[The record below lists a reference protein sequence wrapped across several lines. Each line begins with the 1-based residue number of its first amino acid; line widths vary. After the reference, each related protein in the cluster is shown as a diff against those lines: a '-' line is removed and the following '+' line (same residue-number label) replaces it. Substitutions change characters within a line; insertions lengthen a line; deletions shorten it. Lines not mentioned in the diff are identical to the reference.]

1 MIAPLI
7 SVLFPSARYV
17 GLWILAAILLIGA
30 LMPTPSGFAA
40 TNGGILYATAAAAL
54 WASDCLRR
62 MRQWDASTLVPN
74 YATTAWAAAVGIVWC
89 VTALA
94 TTISSLAGN
103 AAPAFGIATL
113 AGTVLVVAFTFLHKR
128 PAWQSG
134 IAAVIVLGMA
144 VQHADRVAAAIP
156 WHPMTLPA
164 SQAAALVLAIVAAG
178 VLRQRLGT
186 PTRPHTDSAMQWQYF
201 RPQVAGPMVL
211 LSFGQAPLRVA
222 ETIMLAVTTGLA
234 LAAYRPFDNYP
245 TGLVGQIVGLITF
258 FAALTPLMLLRGAA
272 AWLPTAWQLGIG
284 DSRQDLG
291 RSFASKAVI
300 MTLAAFGLAGAIAGV
315 HALLGGQ
322 VPSRPGLT
330 NLLDET
336 LLLCTTCLVVF
347 TIACAGRPMRTTKQP
362 SQFGSLGLVCAA
374 FLTVSFTAP
383 AFGLLA
389 RTLLLAVVAASAAL
403 AIYVGGRLVARF
415 DFPPTNED

>member
-1 MIAPLI
+1 MIAPPV
-7 SVLFPSARYV
+7 SVLFPSARFL
-17 GLWILAAILLIGA
+17 GIWLIAAILLIVA
-30 LMPTPSGFAA
+30 LMPTPSGFPAD
-40 TNGGILYATAAAAL
+40 NGGILFATAAAVL

-74 YATTAWAAAVGIVWC
+74 YATTAWAVAVGIVWC

-164 SQAAALVLAIVAAG
+164 SQAAALVLAIVAAA

-186 PTRPHTDSAMQWQYF
+186 PTRPPTDSAVPWQYF

-222 ETIMLAVTTGLA
+222 ETIMLAVTVRA
-234 LAAYRPFDNYP
+234 SPWPP
-245 TGLVGQIVGLITF
+245 TG
-258 FAALTPLMLLRGAA
+258 
-272 AWLPTAWQLGIG
+272 
-284 DSRQDLG
+284 
-291 RSFASKAVI
+291 RS
-300 MTLAAFGLAGAIAGV
+300 TTT
-315 HALLGGQ
+315 
-322 VPSRPGLT
+322 RPG
-330 NLLDET
+330 
-336 LLLCTTCLVVF
+336 
-347 TIACAGRPMRTTKQP
+347 
-362 SQFGSLGLVCAA
+362 SS
-374 FLTVSFTAP
+374 
-383 AFGLLA
+383 
-389 RTLLLAVVAASAAL
+389 
-403 AIYVGGRLVARF
+403 GRLSA
-415 DFPPTNED
+415 

>member
-17 GLWILAAILLIGA
+17 GLWILVAILLIVA
-30 LMPTPSGFAA
+30 LMPTPSGFPA
-40 TNGGILYATAAAAL
+40 TNGGILYATAAAVL

-62 MRQWDASTLVPN
+62 MRQWEPSTLVPN
-74 YATTAWAAAVGIVWC
+74 YATTAWAVAVGIVWC

-113 AGTVLVVAFTFLHKR
+113 AGTVLVVASTYLHKR

-134 IAAVIVLGMA
+134 IAALIVLGMA

-164 SQAAALVLAIVAAG
+164 SQAAALVLAIVAAA
-178 VLRQRLGT
+178 VLRQRLGA
-186 PTRPHTDSAMQWQYF
+186 PTRPHTDSAMPWHYF

-211 LSFGQAPLRVA
+211 LSFGQAPLRVG
-222 ETIMLAVTTGLA
+222 ETIMLAVTTGIA

-245 TGLVGQIVGLITF
+245 TGLVGPVVGLITF

-300 MTLAAFGLAGAIAGV
+300 MTLAAFGLAVVIAGV
-315 HALLGGQ
+315 HASHGGQ

-330 NLLDET
+330 NLWDET

-347 TIACAGRPMRTTKQP
+347 TIACAARPMRTTKQP

-383 AFGLLA
+383 SFGFLGRTVLLA
-389 RTLLLAVVAASAAL
+389 IIAASAAL
-403 AIYVGGRLVARF
+403 AVYAGGRLVARF
-415 DFPPTNED
+415 DFLPTSED